1 MCVFVCVCAT
11 FVDVVY
17 MDTLLAD
24 LSKYFPQVATL
35 YKITVLIEMLD
46 KLDEIIQS
54 TDMVEIL

>member
-1 MCVFVCVCAT
+1 MCVCAT
-11 FVDVVY
+11 YVDRVY
-17 MDTLLAD
+17 MDTLLVD

-35 YKITVLIEMLD
+35 YKITVLIEMLN